1 LRCKAGYHPYAM
13 ATILCWSLAYVLTR
27 LTLRYF
33 SAFALGFLRYSV
45 AGCVLLAVA
54 LLTRMKRPRRADGLL
69 FAAAGAAGFFLYMI
83 SFNKGCETVPSSA
96 SSVIL
101 STVPVLTALL
111 ARIFCG
117 EKLRPLQWFSILLE
131 FSGVAVL
138 QGTAGLDSGDPG
150 VYWLLLAA
158 LLLSV
163 YNLLQRRLTKTYSA
177 LQTATFSIFAG
188 TLMLAIFS
196 PQAVRE
202 LRGAPPV
209 QLLYLALLGVFS
221 SAVAYLSWSK
231 ALSIAEKAS
240 SVSNYMFITPFLA
253 SLLGYLLAKEVPGWN
268 TVLGG
273 SVILSGAL
281 LFHFGGRE
289 RDAGRARKASGK

>member
-1 LRCKAGYHPYAM
+1 MRCKTGYHPYAII
-13 ATILCWSLAYVLTR
+13 TILCWSLAYVLTR
-27 LTLRYF
+27 LTLRTF

-45 AGCVLLAVA
+45 AGVM
-54 LLTRMKRPRRADGLL
+54 LLTAALISRMKWPRRTDGLL

-83 SFNKGCETVPSSA
+83 AFNKGCETVPSSA

-101 STVPVLTALL
+101 SAVPVITALL
-111 ARIFCG
+111 ARIVCR
-117 EKLRPLQWFSILLE
+117 ETLRPLQWFSVFLE
-131 FSGVAVL
+131 FLGVALL
-138 QGTAGLDSGDPG
+138 QGMAGFRSGNPG
-150 VYWLLLAA
+150 IYWLLLAA

-188 TLMLAIFS
+188 TLMLAVFS

-202 LRGAPPV
+202 IRGAPPV
-209 QLLYLALLGVFS
+209 QLIYVGLLGIFS

-231 ALSIAEKAS
+231 ALSIAEKTS

-253 SLLGYLLAKEVPGWN
+253 SLLGFLLAGEVPGWN
-268 TVLGG
+268 TILGG
-273 SVILSGAL
+273 AIILFGAV
-281 LFHFGGRE
+281 LFHFGGRIAD
-289 RDAGRARKASGK
+289 RVHTYKKPVQ